1 MITKILI
8 GEQLC
13 RTLDL
18 KRVLEKE
25 GHIVCLSAEEPFAML
40 ERYAECRPNI
50 LIVSALMK
58 DRHTLLPH
66 INKTFGHTY
75 TIIVSPAQAI
85 NGIDIAGEGVDRIL
99 TEPCTAEDIC
109 KLIRS
114 DSKSGRVER
123 NFSDSENES
132 IAGVLKKLGVAPNYT
147 GYKYLIDTVDL
158 IVAKGGDTVSLTKL
172 IYPAIGQKYNVT
184 ANSVERSIR
193 TAIRNT
199 WHNSPESEIMKYF
212 GVYALTPGFK
222 PSNSRYVYALADY
235 LRNHS
240 RSSAETLK
248 I

>member
-8 GEQLC
+8 GEKLC
-13 RTLDL
+13 RTLGL
-18 KRVLEKE
+18 KQVLEDE
-25 GHIVCLSAEEPFAML
+25 GHIVCLSDEEPFAML
-40 ERYAECRPNI
+40 ERYSECRPNI
-50 LIVSALMK
+50 LVISALMK
-58 DRHTLLPH
+58 DRHTFLMH
-66 INKTFGHTY
+66 INKSFGHTY
-75 TIIVSPAQAI
+75 TIVLSPAHAV

-99 TEPCTAEDIC
+99 TEPYTAEDIC
-109 KLIRS
+109 KLIHS
-114 DSKSGRVER
+114 DSKNGRVER
-123 NFSDSENES
+123 SYSDSDNES

-158 IVAKGGDTVSLTKL
+158 IIAKGGDTVSLTKL

-193 TAIRNT
+193 TAIKNT

-235 LRNHS
+235 LRNHC
-240 RSSAETLK
+240 RSSSESIK